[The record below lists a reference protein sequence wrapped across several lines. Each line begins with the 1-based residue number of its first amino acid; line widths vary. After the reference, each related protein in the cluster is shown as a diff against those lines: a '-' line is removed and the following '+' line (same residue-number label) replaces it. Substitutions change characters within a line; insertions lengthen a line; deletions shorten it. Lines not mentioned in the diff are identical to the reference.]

1 MQLWVI
7 NNCIGI
13 ESLTH
18 SGHFLGITL
27 KIKIVEQTRSEVIL
41 CGHNACFLSID
52 IIQAMST
59 AKKKKKLNNN
69 NNKR

>member
-1 MQLWVI
+1 MWSTYNNVI
-7 NNCIGI
+7 IEKNIVQIEATEVAYNCICI

-27 KIKIVEQTRSEVIL
+27 KIIIVEQTRPEVIL

-52 IIQAMST
+52 II
-59 AKKKKKLNNN
+59 
-69 NNKR
+69 